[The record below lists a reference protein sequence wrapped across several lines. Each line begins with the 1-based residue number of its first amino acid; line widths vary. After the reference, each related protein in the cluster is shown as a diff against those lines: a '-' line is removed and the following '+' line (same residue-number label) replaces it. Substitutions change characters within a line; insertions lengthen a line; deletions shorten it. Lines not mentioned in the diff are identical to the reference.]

1 MTSKDHTENKAMLSN
16 HRKQLPFKWRITCR
30 WLPLEYF
37 THPFSRFEPVKATQT
52 VKASGGS
59 MPKIYKNKSII
70 QQKLSGA
77 HYSSGSGHYRHACRK
92 TDRHTMVVLCY
103 IIRASNGIHI
113 YILCVFFFKKICTFV
128 CITMSKWRQRLH
140 FRTP

>member
-59 MPKIYKNKSII
+59 MPKIYKSKSII
-70 QQKLSGA
+70 QQILSRGSLFIWLRSLQA
-77 HYSSGSGHYRHACRK
+77 RLQKNRQIPHGCHVLYNQSEQRYSYLFIMCFLR
-92 TDRHTMVVLCY
+92 
-103 IIRASNGIHI
+103 
-113 YILCVFFFKKICTFV
+113 FCTFV
-128 CITMSKWRQRLH
+128 CISMSKWRQRTN
-140 FRTP
+140 FRTS